1 VTETKHL
8 LSGQL
13 TAPELYA
20 LLCSGYEPIG
30 VVMGVAAISMGTR
43 GFGRSIQAI
52 FRKGEMSAL
61 SQTSQEARK
70 LALQRTE
77 DEAKALGADLFLVH
91 HWEIRDAA
99 EIVEVT
105 CTATAC
111 RKTDKGLLQ
120 MPIATATS

>member
-1 VTETKHL
+1 VTGPTHL

-30 VVMGVAAISMGTR
+30 VVMGVAAVSMGTR
-43 GFGRSIQAI
+43 GFGRSIQAL

-70 LALQRTE
+70 LALSRAE
-77 DEAKALGADLFLVH
+77 DEARTLGADLFLVH
-91 HWEIRDAA
+91 HWEVRDAA

-111 RKTDKGLLQ
+111 RKTGKDLLPMQ
-120 MPIATATS
+120 IATATS

>member
-1 VTETKHL
+1 MSSEKHL

-20 LLCSGYEPIG
+20 LLASGYEPVG

-43 GFGRSIQAI
+43 GFGRTIQAI

-61 SQTSQEARK
+61 SQTSQEARQ
-70 LALQRTE
+70 LALSRAE
-77 DEAKALGADLFLVH
+77 DEARALGADLFLVH
-91 HWEIRDAA
+91 HWEVRDAA

-111 RKTDKGLLQ
+111 KKKGDFQ
-120 MPIATATS
+120 PMPIATATS